1 MFAAVY
7 ALGSA
12 HFPASALGAADL
24 ALDAVVE
31 VGLRRE
37 ARRLVHL
44 EQPGPELRVDEHVE
58 AEDLEAHGVPE
69 VLGLAGVVHVRLGGA
84 RDAAGV

>member
-58 AEDLEAHGVPE
+58 ALLLHDGGKYKLEAAVATRAFYE
-69 VLGLAGVVHVRLGGA
+69 
-84 RDAAGV
+84 AAGGSPS